1 MRIVNDK
8 FIFPLF
14 FLIDTSQS
22 MGWPADN
29 TDSSKTSATRIDAA
43 NQLLPAI
50 IDICDSKPTLQS
62 RIRLELIPFNET
74 AEVAIP
80 LCKYQEFT
88 RYKNYRFDTNWQTR
102 YSEDFH
108 LLYDELKHRMDNLQR
123 EASLAE
129 IQVNTPVV
137 FFLTDGKPEGDDDE
151 RINEWWSKISA
162 DDFEHRPNFISIGVC
177 QEAEGKLSKYQCGN
191 HGNYYID
198 SDPSRSIAMIEK
210 FIDAVQYS
218 ISSIKSGAGTLDDA
232 FFRDFDERMR
242 RTGDPDDLLSDL

>member
-102 YSEDFH
+102 YSEAFH

-123 EASLAE
+123 EASL
-129 IQVNTPVV
+129 
-137 FFLTDGKPEGDDDE
+137 D
-151 RINEWWSKISA
+151 
-162 DDFEHRPNFISIGVC
+162 
-177 QEAEGKLSKYQCGN
+177 
-191 HGNYYID
+191 
-198 SDPSRSIAMIEK
+198 
-210 FIDAVQYS
+210 
-218 ISSIKSGAGTLDDA
+218 
-232 FFRDFDERMR
+232 
-242 RTGDPDDLLSDL
+242 

>member
-8 FIFPLF
+8 YIFPLF

-22 MGWPADN
+22 MGRPADN

-43 NQLLPAI
+43 KQLLPAI
-50 IDICDSKPTLQS
+50 INVCDAKPALKS
-62 RIRLELIPFNET
+62 RIRLELIHFDET
-74 AEVAIP
+74 AEVDIP
-80 LCKYQEFT
+80 LCKYQEFSK
-88 RYKNYRFDTNWQTR
+88 YDYAPDTAGQTY
-102 YSEDFH
+102 YSEAFH
-108 LLYDELKHRMDNLQR
+108 LLYDELKQRLGNLQR

-151 RINEWWSKISA
+151 RINEWWSKISS
-162 DDFEHRPNFISIGVC
+162 DSFEHRPNFISIGVC

-198 SDPSRSIAMIEK
+198 SDPSKSIAMIEK

-218 ISSIKSGAGTLDDA
+218 IGAIKPGAGTLDDK
-232 FFRDFDERMR
+232 FFLDFDKRMR
-242 RTGDPDDLLSDL
+242 ETGDPDDLLAGL